1 MKKYI
6 ADIVTGLRI
15 LGSIVLL
22 FVPVFSVLFYVV
34 YIICGLSD
42 MTDGTIARKT
52 GSSSPFGAVLDT
64 IADLSF
70 AAVSLVKV
78 LPRLSVPVWLWGWI
92 AVIAFIKVAN
102 IVTGFILSKRFVSVH
117 SVMNKVSGLL
127 LFLLPLTLNFIEL
140 KYSAVIVCS
149 AATVSAVQEGYFV
162 CTRRAFAF
170 GQDRKDENDD

>member
-22 FVPVFSVLFYVV
+22 FVPVFSVSFYAV

-70 AAVSLVKV
+70 ASVSLVKI
-78 LPRLSVPVWLWGWI
+78 LPQLSVPDWLWGWI
-92 AVIAFIKVAN
+92 AVIAVIKITN
-102 IVTGFILSKRFVSVH
+102 IITGFILSKRFVSVH

-127 LFLLPLTLNFIEL
+127 LFLLPLTLHFIEL
-140 KYSAVIVCS
+140 KYSAVIVCA
-149 AATVSAVQEGYFV
+149 AATASAVQEGYFV
-162 CTRRAFAF
+162 WTRRALVS
-170 GQDRKDENDD
+170 GQERKDENEN